1 MLSWYEGERRCSLQ
15 LLAAHL
21 GVEDELLLVEM
32 QQRQRVGLGVVDEDL
47 QAGIQRRALAVGAAR
62 EHALKHLLRS

>member
-1 MLSWYEGERRCSLQ
+1 MAN

-32 QQRQRVGLGVVDEDL
+32 QQRQRVGLRVVDEDL
-47 QAGIQRRALAVGAAR
+47 QAGIQRRALAVGATR
-62 EHALKHLLRS
+62 EHTLKHLLWS